1 MAQPQSVT
9 AGQRYIKSYKLSSD
23 CTEWEVLSV
32 RAVGETLLH
41 AQLVNCRDPFD
52 MRTVSCAE
60 IVGGGAFDLAE
71 EGVDYR
77 RRARQ
82 IASRVNRA
90 VGYRQRLKRLVSDI
104 NQAVRSYKTA
114 RRQSLAPSSTSAGS

>member
-9 AGQRYIKSYKLSSD
+9 AGQRYIKFYKLSSD
-23 CTEWEVLSV
+23 CTEWKVLSV
-32 RAVGETLLH
+32 RAVGESLLH

-52 MRTVSCAE
+52 MRTVCCAE
-60 IVGGGAFDLAE
+60 IVEGGSFDLAE

-82 IASRVNRA
+82 IANRA
-90 VGYRQRLKRLVSDI
+90 GAAMGYRLRLRRLVSEI
-104 NQAVRSYKTA
+104 NQAVRSYKTS
-114 RRQSLAPSSTSAGS
+114 RHQSWAPSNPASGS